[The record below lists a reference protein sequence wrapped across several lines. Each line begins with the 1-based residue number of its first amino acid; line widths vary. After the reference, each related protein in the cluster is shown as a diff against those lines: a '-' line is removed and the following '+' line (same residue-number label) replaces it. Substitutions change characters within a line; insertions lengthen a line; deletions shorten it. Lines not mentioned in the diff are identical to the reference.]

1 MNKFRKIT
9 LYILNVLMLLAAI
22 YWYADK
28 KEIEPMIV
36 IIGQIIALITLASG
50 EISTKV
56 SNKDMQRTSVF
67 MKGQGSI
74 KNDNVSDSYID
85 VDNK

>member
-1 MNKFRKIT
+1 
-9 LYILNVLMLLAAI
+9 MLLAAI

-28 KEIEPMIV
+28 KETEPLIV
-36 IIGQIIALITLASG
+36 ILGQIAAFITLASG

-56 SNKDMQRTSVF
+56 SNKDVQNTKMF
-67 MKGQGSI
+67 LKGQGSI